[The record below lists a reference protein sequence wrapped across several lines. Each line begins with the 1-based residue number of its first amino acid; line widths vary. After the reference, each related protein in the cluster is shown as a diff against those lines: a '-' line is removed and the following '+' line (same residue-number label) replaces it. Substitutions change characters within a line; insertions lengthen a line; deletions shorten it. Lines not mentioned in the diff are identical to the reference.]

1 MIFKGKSGKEYTAQ
15 DQLDVLKKLVRVIA
29 DTKEDIK
36 TKNDGISE
44 VKTDYCEEFCP
55 KDEDKKAFFKET
67 KKQIDLEV
75 KALMKEDRTEENALD
90 RLIALKEEA
99 RAEKEGNRGVFK

>member
-1 MIFKGKSGKEYTAQ
+1 MIFKGRKSNKEYTAQ

-36 TKNDGISE
+36 ALNDGITE
-44 VKTDYCEEFCP
+44 AKNDYCEEFCP
-55 KDEDKKAFFKET
+55 KDEDKKVFNKET

-90 RLIALKEEA
+90 RLITLKEEA
-99 RAEKEGNRGVFK
+99 RAEREGK